1 MNRSMFAKVPIIVI
15 LFSHSLVMSN
25 TTLESSQLN
34 SIDNDESMMLGLIA
48 KEKRRLKIQKER
60 EAKKLEFIKM
70 REELVRLKALRESL
84 ANSYE
89 KERAIAMA
97 QQKAE
102 DARRLK
108 SKMKKLKEEKL
119 KKEQQRFALEKAKR
133 NRIVAKIDLS
143 DQQMKVYKG
152 EKKLYN
158 WTVSTARSGYITPKG
173 SYKPYYLHKMH
184 YSKKYHNSPM
194 PHSIFFKGGYA
205 IHGTKS
211 IGRLGRRASHGC
223 VRLHP
228 DNAKKLYALV
238 QKYGKKNTF
247 IEIID

>member
-1 MNRSMFAKVPIIVI
+1 MSSSMFIKIPIII
-15 LFSHSLVMSN
+15 LLCHSVAIAS
-25 TTLESSQLN
+25 TVFETSQLK
-34 SIDNDESMMLGLIA
+34 SIDSDETMMLELLT
-48 KEKRRLKIQKER
+48 KEKRRLEIKREEEEKKQEFLKMQEELRELKELRKSLTDSYQQEQQIAIAKKRAEDERILKIKAKRTKAKKIKEEKR
-60 EAKKLEFIKM
+60 RLALEEAKK
-70 REELVRLKALRESL
+70 
-84 ANSYE
+84 
-89 KERAIAMA
+89 
-97 QQKAE
+97 
-102 DARRLK
+102 
-108 SKMKKLKEEKL
+108 
-119 KKEQQRFALEKAKR
+119 

-143 DQQMKVYKG
+143 EQQMRVYKG
-152 EKKLYN
+152 KKKLYN
-158 WTVSTARSGYITPKG
+158 WYVSTARSGYMTPKG

-228 DNAKKLYALV
+228 DNAKKLYTLV
-238 QKYGKKNTF
+238 QKYGKRNTF